1 MKDISRLLSVV
12 LIALVLDGLT
22 KRWAEQA
29 LVFRVARSVF
39 GQYFQL
45 TLDYNTGVAFGL
57 FANGGG
63 WLLVLTSLLIGSL
76 VIWLVNAL
84 RTRQL
89 PAVAAWPAG
98 MILGGAIANFVDRL
112 ADSRVTDFLDVGIE
126 STRFPTF
133 NIADSCLV
141 VGVGFLMVTI
151 LLHTDAAEVHYGQ
164 NHPNP

>member
-1 MKDISRLLSVV
+1 MKGISRVLAVV

-29 LVFRVARSVF
+29 LMFRIPRAVW

-57 FANGGG
+57 LANGGE
-63 WLLVLTSLLIGSL
+63 WLLALTSLLIGGL
-76 VIWLVNAL
+76 VIWLGNAL
-84 RTRQL
+84 RTGQL

-112 ADSRVTDFLDVGIE
+112 ADSRVTDFLDVGIG
-126 STRFPTF
+126 SSRFPTF
-133 NIADSCLV
+133 NIADSCIV

-151 LLHTDAAEVHYGQ
+151 LLHPDAAEVHYGQ

>member
-22 KRWAEQA
+22 KRWAEQV
-29 LVFRVARSVF
+29 LVFRVPRSVL

-63 WLLVLTSLLIGSL
+63 RLLVLTSLLIGGL

-84 RTRQL
+84 RTGQL
-89 PAVAAWPAG
+89 PAVVAWPAG
-98 MILGGAIANFVDRL
+98 MILAGAVANWVDRFG
-112 ADSRVTDFLDVGIE
+112 DSRVTDFLDFGVGV
-126 STRFPTF
+126 SRFPTF
-133 NIADSCLV
+133 NIADSFIV
-141 VGVGFLMVTI
+141 VGVGLLMII
-151 LLHTDAAEVHYGQ
+151 LYKDASEVHYGQ
-164 NHPNP
+164 NHPNS